1 MKLIKETIDNKVYY
15 NLVGKILFTNNL
27 FGYTFE
33 TMGAGI
39 FKVEDKMWSVSGSL
53 EQSEDIPY
61 EYAVIV
67 RRNGLD
73 ELMFAHDDL
82 LRQGGPIK
90 LYPFPD
96 LSVYELVE
104 PDIISSIYKI

>member
-1 MKLIKETIDNKVYY
+1 MSNKTNKARRTFVMSLP
-15 NLVGKILFTNNL
+15 NLVFKEEEDGVVSDEVFGRIL
-27 FGYTFE
+27 E
-33 TMGAGI
+33 GI
-39 FKVEDKMWSVSGSL
+39 EGFS
-53 EQSEDIPY
+53 
-61 EYAVIV
+61 YAVVV
-67 RRNGLD
+67 RRNGRH

-96 LSVYELVE
+96 LPVYELVE